1 MKIKE
6 KKEKRKIK
14 KKGKKEGENQ
24 ADKSWAVSMK
34 GSDAVFVEIE
44 SISLGWFNDT
54 YASNERHG
62 SRVDFAVKNQR
73 IRALSVCKRV

>member
-1 MKIKE
+1 MAKSE
-6 KKEKRKIK
+6 DCENK
-14 KKGKKEGENQ
+14 KKKRGGGEKKEGENR

-54 YASNERHG
+54 YAGNERG
-62 SRVDFAVKNQR
+62 MVPAWISRWKINV
-73 IRALSVCKRV
+73 SVL